1 MVKKFGRLK
10 NLEELT
16 KVLDEL
22 EEGEEAVI
30 EGIDYVEIVIVSDE
44 KPKHRITHKS

>member
-10 NLEELT
+10 NLEEFA

-30 EGIDYVEIVIVSDE
+30 EGIDYVEVVIVSDE
-44 KPKHRITHKS
+44 KHKHKVAQKK

>member
-10 NLEELT
+10 NLEEFA
-16 KVLDEL
+16 KVLEEL

-30 EGIDYVEIVIVSDE
+30 EGIDYVEVVIVSD
-44 KPKHRITHKS
+44 KIPKRKVVQKK

>member
-10 NLEELT
+10 NLEEFA

-30 EGIDYVEIVIVSDE
+30 EGIDYVEVVVVSDE
-44 KPKHRITHKS
+44 KPKHKIVQKK